1 MGWMDEWM
9 ADVLRTMVRLI
20 ICRITEITLPT
31 NENKERMIHS
41 GIQRRRERVRNRKES
56 RERKRERV

>member
-1 MGWMDEWM
+1 MNGWM
-9 ADVLRTMVRLI
+9 ADVLWTMVRLI

-41 GIQRRRERVRNRKES
+41 GIQRGRERVRSRKES